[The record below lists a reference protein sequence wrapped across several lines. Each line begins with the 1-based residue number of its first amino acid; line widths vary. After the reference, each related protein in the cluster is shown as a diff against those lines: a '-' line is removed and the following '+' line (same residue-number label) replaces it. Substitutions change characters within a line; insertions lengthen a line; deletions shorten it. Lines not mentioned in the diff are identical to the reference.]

1 MHELSFK
8 ITDYLSK
15 LLLLTI
21 LVIFFSCK
29 TVKPYQRVYLND
41 EAMQT
46 GKRAGEIFTGSVH
59 SNREAAVGG
68 GSGKTSGG
76 CGCN

>member
-1 MHELSFK
+1 MHELSIK
-8 ITDYLSK
+8 KTDYLSK
-15 LLLLTI
+15 LLVLTL

-29 TVKPYQRVYLND
+29 TVKPYQRAYLND
-41 EAMQT
+41 DAMQT
-46 GKRAGEIFTGSVH
+46 GKRAGDKFTGSVH

-68 GSGKTSGG
+68 GTGKTSGG

>member
-1 MHELSFK
+1 MHEGSFK
-8 ITDYLSK
+8 ITDYLSR

-21 LVIFFSCK
+21 LVSLFACK

-46 GKRAGEIFTGSVH
+46 GKRAGEKFTGSVH
-59 SNREAAVGG
+59 SNREAALGG